1 MRLAGF
7 DRLWSAAAAAF
18 GACLYRGGNSLCEGR
33 RDRYACLAA
42 RFAAKEAVFKALGN
56 GLAGC
61 RWVDVEV
68 CRTGRRQAQDLTARA
83 AARLARENGIASVLI
98 SLSHSREH
106 AVAFALAER
115 GGLSLRVVT
124 AEEMKA
130 LDRTAIEEY
139 GISGLVLMENASR
152 HVVEVVRQVLGDV
165 RIKS

>member
-1 MRLAGF
+1 MRFISNFYIGF
-7 DRLWSAAAAAF
+7 DLFSEPEVVKLF
-18 GACLYRGGNSLCEGR
+18 GSTCNGGPAGVGTDLIEISRVRQAVERGGRRFLERVYTEEEIAFCEGR

-68 CRTGRRQAQDLTARA
+68 CRTGGGRPKILLHGA

-115 GGLSLRVVT
+115 EGV
-124 AEEMKA
+124 
-130 LDRTAIEEY
+130 
-139 GISGLVLMENASR
+139 
-152 HVVEVVRQVLGDV
+152 
-165 RIKS
+165 